1 MEKEIKKELR
11 FHMFFIYLTY
21 AVQLFFMVM
30 AFFYFY
36 FILTITLTFEPDL
49 GKEYEYSNDISLEIN
64 NDEEEKDEKVFET
77 LNRYW
82 KTIKTIFYNGV
93 ILQILDLIE

>member
-1 MEKEIKKELR
+1 M
-11 FHMFFIYLTY
+11 
-21 AVQLFFMVM
+21 
-30 AFFYFY
+30 
-36 FILTITLTFEPDL
+36 
-49 GKEYEYSNDISLEIN
+49 GKEYEYSNDLSLDIK

-93 ILQILDLIE
+93 ILQILDFIE

>member
-11 FHMFFIYLTY
+11 FYMFFIYLTY
-21 AVQLFFMVM
+21 AVQSFFMVM
-30 AFFYFY
+30 AFFYFSL
-36 FILTITLTFEPDL
+36 ITITLTFEPDL
-49 GKEYEYSNDISLEIN
+49 GKEYEYLNDLSLDIN
-64 NDEEEKDEKVFET
+64 NGEEEKDEKAFET

-93 ILQILDLIE
+93 ILQILDFIE